1 MCGARSKVS
10 RAAWPREQPQS
21 VGSLCALRFALV
33 SFEQSRPDTSRCPGI
48 VLASALNPASER
60 MSWLSRLFGGRS
72 ESELKPQRLDYLN
85 EALALERSGDFDAA
99 ITSYRLALRAKPD
112 DTKVLQNL
120 AIALTRV
127 NRLDE
132 AIKCYRQALSLKPAL
147 SGPHYGLAFLH
158 VRRGERD
165 AAIEHLEAFLA
176 APPASGEPERWIE
189 HARETLESLKSS
201 DDLGS
206 DGQGRGDLP
215 HPPPATEQ

>member
-1 MCGARSKVS
+1 
-10 RAAWPREQPQS
+10 
-21 VGSLCALRFALV
+21 
-33 SFEQSRPDTSRCPGI
+33 
-48 VLASALNPASER
+48 

-127 NRLDE
+127 NRFEE
-132 AIKCYRQALSLKPAL
+132 AIKAYRQALVLKPAL

-158 VRRGERD
+158 LKRGERE
-165 AAIEHLEAFLA
+165 AAVEHLEAFLA
-176 APPASGEPERWIE
+176 APPASGESERWIE
-189 HARETLESLKSS
+189 HARETLSSLRSE
-201 DDLGS
+201 DDS
-206 DGQGRGDLP
+206 RFRPQDLP
-215 HPPPATEQ
+215 PPPPGTEQ

>member
-1 MCGARSKVS
+1 
-10 RAAWPREQPQS
+10 
-21 VGSLCALRFALV
+21 
-33 SFEQSRPDTSRCPGI
+33 
-48 VLASALNPASER
+48 

-112 DTKVLQNL
+112 DTKALQNL

-132 AIKCYRQALSLKPAL
+132 AIKCYRQALSLKPTL

-158 VRRGERD
+158 VRRGEREL
-165 AAIEHLEAFLA
+165 AIEHLEAFLD
-176 APPASGEPERWIE
+176 APPSSGEPERWIE
-189 HARETLESLKSS
+189 HARETLESLRSR
-201 DDLGS
+201 GTGEFES
-206 DGQGRGDLP
+206 DGQGRDGQVRQDLP

>member
-1 MCGARSKVS
+1 
-10 RAAWPREQPQS
+10 
-21 VGSLCALRFALV
+21 
-33 SFEQSRPDTSRCPGI
+33 
-48 VLASALNPASER
+48 
-60 MSWLSRLFGGRS
+60 MSWLSRLCGGRS

-127 NRLDE
+127 NRLEE

-158 VRRGERD
+158 VRRGETE

-176 APPASGEPERWIE
+176 APPSSGEPDRWID
-189 HARETLESLKSS
+189 HARETLESLKSRG
-201 DDLGS
+201 DGELGS
-206 DGQGRGDLP
+206 ENLP
-215 HPPPATEQ
+215 HPPPATEL

>member
-1 MCGARSKVS
+1 
-10 RAAWPREQPQS
+10 
-21 VGSLCALRFALV
+21 
-33 SFEQSRPDTSRCPGI
+33 
-48 VLASALNPASER
+48 

-72 ESELKPQRLDYLN
+72 EQELKPQRLDYLN

-127 NRLDE
+127 NRFDE
-132 AIKCYRQALSLKPAL
+132 AIKCYRQALHLKPTL

-158 VRRGERD
+158 VRRGETD
-165 AAIEHLEAFLA
+165 VAIQHLEAFLA

-189 HARETLESLKSS
+189 HARETLDKLRSP
-201 DDLGS
+201 
-206 DGQGRGDLP
+206 DGAELRSEDLP
-215 HPPPATEQ
+215 APEQ

>member
-1 MCGARSKVS
+1 
-10 RAAWPREQPQS
+10 
-21 VGSLCALRFALV
+21 
-33 SFEQSRPDTSRCPGI
+33 
-48 VLASALNPASER
+48 

-127 NRLDE
+127 NRFEE
-132 AIKCYRQALSLKPAL
+132 AIKAYRQALVLKPAL

-158 VRRGERD
+158 LKRGERD
-165 AAIEHLEAFLA
+165 AAMHHLEAFLGK
-176 APPASGEPERWIE
+176 APSSPEAERYIE
-189 HARETLESLKSS
+189 HARETLESLKASDGDVRS
-201 DDLGS
+201 DDF
-206 DGQGRGDLP
+206 
-215 HPPPATEQ
+215 PPPPSSAEQ

>member
-1 MCGARSKVS
+1 
-10 RAAWPREQPQS
+10 
-21 VGSLCALRFALV
+21 
-33 SFEQSRPDTSRCPGI
+33 
-48 VLASALNPASER
+48 

-85 EALALERSGDFDAA
+85 EALALERSGDYDAA

-127 NRLDE
+127 NRFEE
-132 AIKCYRQALSLKPAL
+132 AIKCYRQALALKPKL

-158 VRRGERD
+158 VRRGESD

-176 APPASGEPERWIE
+176 APPAIGEPERWIE
-189 HARETLESLKSS
+189 HARETLATLKARGNAK
-201 DDLGS
+201 LGS
-206 DGQGRGDLP
+206 EDLP
-215 HPPPATEQ
+215 HPPATEQ